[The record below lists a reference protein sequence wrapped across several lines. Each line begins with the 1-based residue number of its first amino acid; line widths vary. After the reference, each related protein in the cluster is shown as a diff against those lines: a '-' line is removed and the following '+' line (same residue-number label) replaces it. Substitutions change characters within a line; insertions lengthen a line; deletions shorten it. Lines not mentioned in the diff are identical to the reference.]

1 MEIGVSF
8 STQCGSCTLPFC
20 WTIRMMLR
28 GSHLRRLIVPLAL
41 VALLLVATTAAT
53 AWHHH
58 SNSTD
63 TSCSIC
69 HINHSPCDQPVTDN
83 RVADLAPLGLQAEP
97 PENDFSPAPSLRRIP
112 ARAPPAL

>member
-1 MEIGVSF
+1 MML
-8 STQCGSCTLPFC
+8 CGSHF
-20 WTIRMMLR
+20 
-28 GSHLRRLIVPLAL
+28 RRLIVPLAL

-69 HINHSPCDQPVTDN
+69 HINHSPCDQPFADDHL
-83 RVADLAPLGLQAEP
+83 ADLVPLDLQAEP
-97 PENDFSPAPSLRRIP
+97 VQNDFSPAPALRRIP